1 MCVSVSVSVHVLC
14 VCVCVCPCAC
24 ACLCVPVHALCACA
38 CACANPQYAE
48 QMDLV
53 DLQSVTDDPT
63 PDSNLEQAKFN
74 IRLKDKTV
82 KFTVRGSVCM

>member
-1 MCVSVSVSVHVLC
+1 MCVSVSVSVRVCVRVSLC
-14 VCVCVCPCAC
+14 V
-24 ACLCVPVHALCACA
+24 CLCVPVHALCACA
-38 CACANPQYAE
+38 CVNPQYAE
-48 QMDLV
+48 QLDLV